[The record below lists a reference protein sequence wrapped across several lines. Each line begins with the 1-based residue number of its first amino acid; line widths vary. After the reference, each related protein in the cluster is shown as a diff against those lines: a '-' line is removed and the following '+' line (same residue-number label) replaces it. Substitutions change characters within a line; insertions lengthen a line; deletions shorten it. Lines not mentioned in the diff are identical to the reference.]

1 MKRAKES
8 AGILLFRRRP
18 ELEVFLAHPGGP
30 FWARKDEGAWTIPK
44 GFIEPGE
51 EALTA
56 ARREFAEETGLAVA
70 GHFIPLGSVRMKS
83 GKVVQAWAVEG
94 DADPAAIRS
103 NTVPIEWPPRSGR
116 IRDYPEVDRC
126 AWFDLPQA
134 RRKIHPSQRPLL
146 NRLEQNQPAQGT
158 E

>member
-1 MKRAKES
+1 MKRARES
-8 AGILLFRRRP
+8 AGILLFRRRLH
-18 ELEVFLAHPGGP
+18 LEVFLAHPGGP

-51 EALTA
+51 QALAA
-56 ARREFAEETGLAVA
+56 ARREFEEETGVPIK
-70 GHFIPLGSVRMKS
+70 GDCIPLGSIRMKS
-83 GKVVQAWAVEG
+83 GKVVRAWAMEG
-94 DADPAAIRS
+94 DADPAAVRS

-116 IRDYPEVDRC
+116 IREYPEVDRC
-126 AWFDLPQA
+126 AWFDLPSA

-146 NRLEQNQPAQGT
+146 DRLEKLQPANGT